1 MFKGVIV
8 NFPKNILERRL
19 RDFQSKFSS
28 RGIDAVMLRTL
39 SSYAYFTGIKWLRP
53 ALFIPGSGEPIAFIV
68 KGEEGIFRELTWI
81 ESVVTF
87 IDGADLMAKVT
98 RTIREHG
105 VKRIGMEF
113 GVERDAYIFFYEMFK
128 KLNPRVEVV
137 DVGDIIAEMRMLKDD
152 YEIEAIRRAGEK
164 ASKAI
169 VEIAD
174 FIKPGL
180 SETEIA
186 AKLYSILYELG
197 CERPHVYINAGPHP
211 RIHCEPLRSVVVR
224 EGSFV
229 TIIIGADHNGYY
241 ANASR
246 SFYVGKPN
254 GLVEKLIECTNRV
267 YEAAI
272 KLTKPGTKFIDV
284 IKALDEIYDEYGF
297 KDNCLIGYVH
307 GVGLQV
313 EEAPI
318 TTIVPAHRYLEVKPR
333 MALAMVHS
341 PISYEGLGQVK
352 REDTFIINPSGEL
365 EQITGMK
372 SP

>member
-1 MFKGVIV
+1 M
-8 NFPKNILERRL
+8 NFPKNVLERRL
-19 RDFQSKFSS
+19 MDFQSKFSS

-53 ALFIPGSGEPIAFIV
+53 ALFIPSSGEPIAFIV
-68 KGEEGIFRELTWI
+68 KGEEGIFRKLTWI
-81 ESVVTF
+81 GNIITF
-87 IDGADLMAKVT
+87 TDGADLMAKVT

-113 GVERDAYIFFYEMFK
+113 GVERDAYVFFYEMFK

-137 DVGDIIAEMRMLKDD
+137 DVSDIITEMRMLKDD
-152 YEIEAIRRAGEK
+152 YEIETIKKAGEK

-169 VEIAD
+169 IEIAD

-197 CERPHVYINAGPHP
+197 CEHPHIYVNAGPHP
-211 RIHCEPLRSVVVR
+211 RIHCEPLRNMVAR

-229 TIIIGADHNGYY
+229 TIIIGADHDGYY
-241 ANASR
+241 ANISR
-246 SFYVGKPN
+246 SFYLGRPN
-254 GLVEKLIECTNRV
+254 SLVEKLIECTNRV
-267 YEAAI
+267 YEVAI
-272 KLTKPGTKFIDV
+272 KLTRPGTKFIDV

-297 KDNCLIGYVH
+297 KGNRLIGYVH

-318 TTIVPAHRYLEVKPR
+318 TTIVPAHRYLVVKPR
-333 MALAMVHS
+333 MVLALVHS

-352 REDTFIINPSGEL
+352 REDTFIINPSGES
-365 EQITGMK
+365 EQITEMK
-372 SP
+372 FP